1 MAVRR
6 MRAQG
11 REVQRRTVAK
21 RRAREL
27 AFQDPLTGLA
37 NRRQFDEAVAAALS
51 APPGADSLHAVL
63 LLDLN
68 GFKKVNDVLVIQPA
82 MRF

>member
-11 REVQRRTVAK
+11 REVQRRTVAE

-37 NRRQFDEAVAAALS
+37 NRRQFDEAVAGALS
-51 APPGADSLHAVL
+51 APPGADSLHAV
-63 LLDLN
+63 
-68 GFKKVNDVLVIQPA
+68 KVNDVLVIQPA